1 MQTAPVKASKHA
13 PIRGVHEGYGFEAS
27 IHGYDITLD
36 GKLIKIER
44 SGVTAAVLTN
54 AQRAKQWISN
64 QITPMLS
71 CPQQG
76 WFD

>member
-1 MQTAPVKASKHA
+1 MQTAPVKTSKTA
-13 PIRGVHEGYGFEAS
+13 PISGAHEGYSFEATTR
-27 IHGYDITLD
+27 GYDIML
-36 GKLIKIER
+36 GGAIIKIER

-64 QITPMLS
+64 QITPQLVR
-71 CPQQG
+71 QG